1 VANFQTDATDIWNTS
16 TRFSI
21 YPNPVRNELIIEY
34 DGSALYEIIS
44 MTGQVV
50 YSGNLIKNVSL
61 QTNKLIPGI
70 YIVKLSTAN
79 STVFR
84 KVVKE

>member
-1 VANFQTDATDIWNTS
+1 
-16 TRFSI
+16 
-21 YPNPVRNELIIEY
+21 LIN
-34 DGSALYEIIS
+34 

-50 YSGNLIKNVSL
+50 YSGNLIKNISL

-70 YIVKLSTAN
+70 YIVKLNTGN
-79 STVFR
+79 STLFR